1 MKKAEL
7 IAAVA
12 EKTGLSKKDAQAA
25 IDATIETVEE
35 ALKAG
40 KKVSFIGFGSFEV
53 VTRAPRVARVPG
65 TGKEVKVPETKSVKF
80 KVGKKLKEALNQK
93 KSTKKAKK

>member
-12 EKTGLSKKDAQAA
+12 QKTGLSKKDAQAA
-25 IDATIETVEE
+25 IDATIEAIEE

-40 KKVSFIGFGSFEV
+40 KKISFIGFGSFEV
-53 VTRAPRVARVPG
+53 VTRAPRIARVPG
-65 TGKEVKVPETKSVKF
+65 TGKEVKIPETKSVKF
-80 KVGKKLKEALNQK
+80 KVGKKLKELLNK
-93 KSTKKAKK
+93 

>member
-7 IAAVA
+7 ISAVA

-25 IDATIETVEE
+25 IDATIETIEE
-35 ALKAG
+35 ALKEG

>member
-7 IAAVA
+7 VAAVA

-25 IDATIETVEE
+25 IDATIKSIEE

-53 VTRAPRVARVPG
+53 VTRAPRIARVPG
-65 TGKEVKVPETKSVKF
+65 TGKEVKIPETKSVKF
-80 KVGKKLKEALNQK
+80 KVGKKLKELLNK
-93 KSTKKAKK
+93 

>member
-1 MKKAEL
+1 MKKSEL

-25 IDATIETVEE
+25 LDATIEAIEE
-35 ALKAG
+35 ALKEG
-40 KKVSFIGFGSFEV
+40 KKVNFIGFGSFEV

-65 TGKEVKVPETKSVKF
+65 TNKEVKVPETKSVKF
-80 KVGKKLKEALNQK
+80 KVGKKLKELLNK
-93 KSTKKAKK
+93 

>member
-7 IAAVA
+7 ISAVA

-25 IDATIETVEE
+25 IDATIETIEE

-65 TGKEVKVPETKSVKF
+65 TGKEVKIPETKSVKF
-80 KVGKKLKEALNQK
+80 KVGKKLKELLNK
-93 KSTKKAKK
+93 

>member
-7 IAAVA
+7 VAAVA

-25 IDATIETVEE
+25 LDATIETIEE
-35 ALKAG
+35 ALKEG

-53 VTRAPRVARVPG
+53 IIRAPRVARVPG
-65 TGKEVKVPETKSVKF
+65 TGKEVKIPETKSVKF
-80 KVGKKLKEALNQK
+80 KVGKKLKELLNK
-93 KSTKKAKK
+93 

>member
-1 MKKAEL
+1 MKKSEL

-12 EKTGLSKKDAQAA
+12 EKSGLSKKDVNAV
-25 IDATIETVEE
+25 IDATIEAMEE

-65 TGKEVKVPETKSVKF
+65 TNKEVKIPETKSVKF
-80 KVGKKLKEALNQK
+80 KVGKKLKELLNK
-93 KSTKKAKK
+93 

>member
-7 IAAVA
+7 VAAVA

-25 IDATIETVEE
+25 IDATIETIEE
-35 ALKAG
+35 ALKEG

-65 TGKEVKVPETKSVKF
+65 TGKEVKIPETKSVKF
-80 KVGKKLKEALNQK
+80 KVGKKLKELLNK
-93 KSTKKAKK
+93 